1 MDQSNEVQEIMSR
14 SYGMPEVDDA
24 ELEAELSALG
34 DDLAADTDASYLDA
48 ANAPAVPSAIPGA
61 ESSVAGPTP
70 ASSKPAAAGKVR
82 RRLRPNRLSDSYPIV
97 PRIPYRKTKHLLF
110 HCEH

>member
-1 MDQSNEVQEIMSR
+1 MEDLMDQSNEVQEIMSR

-61 ESSVAGPTP
+61 ESGPAP
-70 ASSKPAAAGKVR
+70 AASKPASGGKV
-82 RRLRPNRLSDSYPIV
+82 YP
-97 PRIPYRKTKHLLF
+97 
-110 HCEH
+110 